1 MAETVPIE
9 QREQRDFIK
18 DRKQALKN
26 SLQDHEKNKER
37 IDPKKNYV
45 LVQVRRQSLRG
56 KWE

>member
-37 IDPKKNYV
+37 IDPKKITYV
-45 LVQVRRQSLRG
+45 LDV
-56 KWE
+56 